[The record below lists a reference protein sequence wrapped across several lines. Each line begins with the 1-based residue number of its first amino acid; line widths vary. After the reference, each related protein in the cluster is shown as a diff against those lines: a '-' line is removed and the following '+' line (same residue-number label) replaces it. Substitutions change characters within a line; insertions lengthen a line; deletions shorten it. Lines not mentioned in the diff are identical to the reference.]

1 MSDVRDYLE
10 WRGDVTLA
18 ERPFNDADNLIMTC
32 VAYLDLGGIVPTP
45 AEGGSVGMSEACE
58 DFLVRAGGEDISR
71 WVRSLATVDAR
82 FVSALGAS
90 ARFGAAS
97 LRGYVDL
104 VDEERTLQFSAVTCD
119 LSDGHSYV
127 AFRGTDSTLIG
138 WKEDFMLS
146 FRVTSAQK
154 AAALYLESQA
164 LRARDEGR
172 KLYVGGHS
180 KGGVLAAYAA
190 AALPEALREVVDKVW
205 SDDGPGMA
213 ADACPVT
220 AREVFGE
227 RFVHVVPA
235 YDIVGALFDDGTPKL
250 VVRSD
255 ADGAMQHDP
264 MSWQVDCQGLIEAD
278 GLDSDSV
285 RLAGALAGWL
295 DGIEGDERER
305 FTDELF
311 DVLQAGGATRLDEVM
326 ATPQSIQKVAAALGS
341 ADQRTKDLVWE
352 LMGAAVGANVESA
365 KDAAANIAAQAVAG
379 ITDAISAL
387 TSGGDGVDEA

>member
-1 MSDVRDYLE
+1 MGDVRDYLE
-10 WRGDVTLA
+10 WRGDVTLG

-45 AEGGSVGMSEACE
+45 ADGGSVSVREACE
-58 DFLVRAGGEDISR
+58 DFLLRADGDVEQ
-71 WVRSLATVDAR
+71 WVRSLASVDAR
-82 FVSALGAS
+82 FVSALGTS
-90 ARFGAAS
+90 ARFGGGA

-119 LSDGHSYV
+119 LDDGHSYV
-127 AFRGTDSTLIG
+127 AFRGTDNTLIG

-164 LRARDEGR
+164 LRARDEGH

-180 KGGVLAAYAA
+180 KGGVLAAYAVTV
-190 AALPEALREVVDKVW
+190 LPESLRSLVDMVW

-213 ADACPVT
+213 AEACPVS
-220 AREVFGE
+220 AREVYGE
-227 RFVHVVPA
+227 KFAHVVPA
-235 YDIVGALFDDGTPKL
+235 YDIVGALFDDGAPKR
-250 VVRSD
+250 VVKSC

-264 MSWQVDCQGLIEAD
+264 MTWQADSQGLILAE
-278 GLDSDSV
+278 GLEPDSV
-285 RLAGALAGWL
+285 RLAAALAGWL
-295 DGIEGDERER
+295 DGVEDDERER

-326 ATPQSIQKVAAALGS
+326 ATPQSIQKVASALGA
-341 ADQRTKDLVWE
+341 ADQRTKDLVWA
-352 LMGAAVGANVESA
+352 LLGAAVGANVESA
-365 KDAAANIAAQAVAG
+365 KDAAVSLASQAVAG

-387 TSGGDGVDEA
+387 TSSDDEG